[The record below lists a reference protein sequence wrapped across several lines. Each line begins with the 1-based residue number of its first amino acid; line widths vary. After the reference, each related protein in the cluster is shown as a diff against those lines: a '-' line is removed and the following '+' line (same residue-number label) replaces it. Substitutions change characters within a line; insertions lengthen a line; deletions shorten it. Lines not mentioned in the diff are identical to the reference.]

1 MNLPPLG
8 RALAAPRRLG
18 LAGLALAATLLLTG
32 CTQVAIIKSAPLAGS
47 FDAAFGN
54 DPLAAADA
62 STLEANLK
70 SVNQAWGI
78 RFATQPAEA
87 GYAKVTDSNEVLAGR
102 GKVSVLDIT
111 LTATAPA
118 TLQGFSAGGPQI
130 EQQYL
135 ETLAQRISQAGY
147 NHLTAV
153 RIDVYFL
160 TSHHSVLTWSVQ
172 HPTDFSYKVLDG
184 KP

>member
-1 MNLPPLG
+1 MSFLPLR

-18 LAGLALAATLLLTG
+18 FAGVLLGAGLLLSG
-32 CTQVAIIKSAPLAGS
+32 CTQVAIIKSAPLQGTY
-47 FDAAFGN
+47 DARYGN
-54 DPLAAADA
+54 DPLAAIDA
-62 STLEANLK
+62 QTLEANLK
-70 SVNQAWGI
+70 SVQQAWGI
-78 RFATQPAEA
+78 RFVTQPAAA
-87 GYAKVTDSNEVLAGR
+87 GYVNIRDGKQIQAGR

-118 TLQGFSAGGPQI
+118 TLQGFSQGGPQI

-135 ETLAQRISQAGY
+135 ETLALRIGQAGY
-147 NHLTAV
+147 GHLTAL

-160 TSHHSVLTWSVQ
+160 ASHHAVLTWSVA
-172 HPTDFSYKVLDG
+172 HPTDFNYKVLDG